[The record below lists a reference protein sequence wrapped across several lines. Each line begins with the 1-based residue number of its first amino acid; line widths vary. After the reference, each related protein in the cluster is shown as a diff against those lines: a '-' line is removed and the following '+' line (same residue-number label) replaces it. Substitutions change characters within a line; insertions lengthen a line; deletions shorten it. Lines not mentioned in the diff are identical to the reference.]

1 MSCIEDMIE
10 KMRRRFNAT
19 DENVKDIG
27 NDLSGIREKVDSHTI
42 SMTQFSTTMN
52 PDQPSTHPSYTILNP
67 NNYDHCV
74 TVIIHKGM

>member
-52 PDQPSTHPSYTILNP
+52 PD
-67 NNYDHCV
+67 
-74 TVIIHKGM
+74 